1 MNLKSIKTEKD
12 YAFALERLEDIF
24 DAKLGTPEG
33 KELEVLGKMIEEYEN
48 EHYATPSLTPEQI
61 EMLKMAE
68 EDIKAGRVLS
78 EEEMKAGN
86 PEWLKE

>member
-1 MNLKSIKTEKD
+1 MNLISIKTEND
-12 YAFALERLEDIF
+12 YNIVLERLEEIF

-33 KELEVLGKMIEEYEN
+33 KELEVLAKLIEEYEN
-48 EHYATPSLTPEQI
+48 KHYAMLPLTPEQI
-61 EMLKMAE
+61 KMLKMAE

-78 EEEMKAGN
+78 EKEMIAGN

>member
-1 MNLKSIKTEKD
+1 MINYINRQNNNNSLN
-12 YAFALERLEDIF
+12 RLEEIF
-24 DAKLGTPEG
+24 DAKLDTPEG
-33 KELEVLGKMIEEYEN
+33 KELEVLGKLIEEYEN
-48 EHYATPSLTPEQI
+48 EHYAILPLTPEQI
-61 EMLKMAE
+61 EMLKIAE